1 MPHGREEAGNKQD
14 MFTGIVEE
22 IGTVK
27 SLQAGR
33 LTIAADG
40 VLKGTKLG
48 DSMNVNGAC
57 LTVTAIGG
65 NTFSIDV
72 MPETL
77 RRTNLGAL
85 HPGECVNLERALAAD
100 GRFGGHFVQGHVD
113 GTGRVSSVIP
123 EGEALL
129 MKVAAPSDIIR
140 YVVEKG
146 FIAVDGI
153 SLTTTNCDAASFTVS
168 LVAYT
173 LQHTTLGHKK
183 PGDVVNLE
191 VDIIAKYVERLCGQS
206 RLGVSLEFLGK
217 HGFLAT

>member
-1 MPHGREEAGNKQD
+1 

-33 LTIAADG
+33 LTVAADG

-48 DSMNVNGAC
+48 DSINVNGAC
-57 LTVTAIGG
+57 LTVTAISS
-65 NTFSIDV
+65 NTFSIDI

-77 RRTNLGAL
+77 RRANLGTL
-85 HPGECVNLERALAAD
+85 RPGEGVNLERALAAD

-113 GTGRVSSVIP
+113 GMGRVSSVVP

-129 MKVAAPSDIIR
+129 MKVAASPDIIH

-146 FIAVDGI
+146 FIAVDGV
-153 SLTTTNCDAASFTVS
+153 SLTVTHCDAISFIVS
-168 LVAYT
+168 LVSYT
-173 LQHTTLGHKK
+173 LQHTTLGRRK

-191 VDIIAKYVERLCGQS
+191 VDIIAKYVERLVGE
-206 RLGVSLEFLGK
+206 RKPGVSLEFLGK
-217 HGFLAT
+217 HGFLPA

>member
-1 MPHGREEAGNKQD
+1 
-14 MFTGIVEE
+14 MFTGIVDE
-22 IGTVK
+22 IGTVR

-33 LTIAADG
+33 LTIAAEG

-48 DSMNVNGAC
+48 ESINVNGAC
-57 LTVTAIGG
+57 LTVTAIIG

-85 HPGECVNLERALAAD
+85 HPGEGVNLERALAAD

-113 GTGRVSSVIP
+113 GTGKVSSVVQ

-129 MKVAAPSDIIR
+129 MKVAAPLDIMH

-146 FIAVDGI
+146 FIAVDGV
-153 SLTTTNCDAASFTVS
+153 SLTVTQCTAVSFMVS
-168 LVAYT
+168 LVSYT
-173 LQHTTLGHKK
+173 LQHTTLGRKK

-191 VDIIAKYVERLCGQS
+191 IDIIAKYVERLVGE
-206 RLGVSLEFLGK
+206 RKPGVTFEFLGK
-217 HGFLAT
+217 HGFLPA

>member
-1 MPHGREEAGNKQD
+1 
-14 MFTGIVEE
+14 
-22 IGTVK
+22 
-27 SLQAGR
+27 
-33 LTIAADG
+33 
-40 VLKGTKLG
+40 
-48 DSMNVNGAC
+48 
-57 LTVTAIGG
+57 
-65 NTFSIDV
+65 

-85 HPGECVNLERALAAD
+85 RPGGGVNLERALAAD
-100 GRFGGHFVQGHVD
+100 GRFGGHLVQGHVD

-146 FIAVDGI
+146 FIAVDGV
-153 SLTTTNCDAASFTVS
+153 SLTVTSCDAASFTVS

-173 LQHTTLGHKK
+173 LQHTTLGRKK

-191 VDIIAKYVERLCGQS
+191 VDIIAKYVEKLCGQS
-206 RLGVSLEFLGK
+206 RPRVSLEFLGK

>member
-1 MPHGREEAGNKQD
+1 

-22 IGTVK
+22 MGTVK

-40 VLKGTKLG
+40 VLKGTKPG
-48 DSMNVNGAC
+48 DSINVNGAC

-77 RRTNLGAL
+77 RRTNLGTL
-85 HPGECVNLERALAAD
+85 RPGEGVNLELALAAD

-113 GTGRVSSVIP
+113 GTGRVSSVVA

-129 MKVAAPSDIIR
+129 MKVAAPSDILR
-140 YVVEKG
+140 YIVEKG
-146 FIAVDGI
+146 FIAVDGV
-153 SLTTTNCDAASFTVS
+153 SLTVTNCSAVSFMVS
-168 LVAYT
+168 LVSYT
-173 LQHTTLGHKK
+173 LQHTTLGRKK

-191 VDIIAKYVERLCGQS
+191 VDIIAKYVERLTGERKQ
-206 RLGVSLEFLGK
+206 GVSLEFLGK
-217 HGFLAT
+217 HGFLPA

>member
-1 MPHGREEAGNKQD
+1 

-40 VLKGTKLG
+40 VLNGTKLG
-48 DSMNVNGAC
+48 DSINVNGAC

-85 HPGECVNLERALAAD
+85 RPGEGVNLERALAAD
-100 GRFGGHFVQGHVD
+100 GRFGGHFVQGHAD
-113 GTGRVSSVIP
+113 GAGRVSSVVS

-129 MKVAAPSDIIR
+129 LKVAAPSDIIR

-146 FIAVDGI
+146 FIAVDGV
-153 SLTTTNCDAASFTVS
+153 SLTTTNCDAVSFTVS

-173 LQHTTLGHKK
+173 LQHTTLGRKK
-183 PGDVVNLE
+183 PGDVANLE
-191 VDIIAKYVERLCGQS
+191 VDIIAKYVERLVGE
-206 RLGVSLEFLGK
+206 RKPGVSLEFLGK
-217 HGFLAT
+217 HGFLPA

>member
-1 MPHGREEAGNKQD
+1 

-27 SLQAGR
+27 SLQAGK
-33 LTIAADG
+33 LTVAADA

-48 DSMNVNGAC
+48 DSINVNGAC

-85 HPGECVNLERALAAD
+85 RPGELVNMERALAAD

-113 GTGRVSSVIP
+113 GTGKVSSVVS

-129 MKVAAPSDIIR
+129 MKVAAPPDIIH

-146 FIAVDGI
+146 FIAVDGV
-153 SLTTTNCDAASFTVS
+153 SLTVTNCSAVSFMVS
-168 LVAYT
+168 LVGYT
-173 LQHTTLGHKK
+173 LQHTTLGRKK

-191 VDIIAKYVERLCGQS
+191 VDIIAKYVERLVGE
-206 RLGVSLEFLGK
+206 RKPGVSLDFLGK
-217 HGFLAT
+217 HGFLPA